1 MLFCVLMPSPQRKH
15 SKSANPQAEFPH
27 GVSDT
32 ICDRTTGYWCGG
44 GGAEDLCRASR
55 TKPGDRGIAC
65 FLFFFLNLHKNVSLL
80 TLFTASLSPWK
91 SGQCGDIRQHM
102 HGAIPIHSSQR
113 AALSPQQPGHFPLCK
128 CRHFLSFPKINIYKV
143 IICWELF

>member
-1 MLFCVLMPSPQRKH
+1 MLFCVLMPSPPRKH
-15 SKSANPQAEFPH
+15 SKSPNPQAEFPH

-32 ICDRTTGYWCGG
+32 ICDRTAGDWCGG
-44 GGAEDLCRASR
+44 GGVEDLCGASR

-65 FLFFFLNLHKNVSLL
+65 FLSFLNLHKNVSLL

-102 HGAIPIHSSQR
+102 DEAIPIHSSQR

-128 CRHFLSFPKINIYKV
+128 CRHFLSILRLTFIKS
-143 IICWELF
+143 